1 MNDADSSPS
10 VTFPA
15 REFVLGIE
23 WRSKRFVKHDPD
35 RGFFLTDTFRSPPS
49 PSSSPA
55 THLKPTK
62 VGFCVPEDEDESS
75 EDCSRE
81 PSVQIVEVGR
91 QTFSVPDPPS
101 SDDFS
106 DSDTDSVKD
115 LPTAG
120 NSSTS
125 TTPDHLVEPG
135 GEERVT
141 YTTHTKEDTLSNH
154 KTLKI
159 ACLLTNDG
167 DQAERGA
174 GTSSFNPIELDDEI
188 ARLRES
194 AMVEI
199 EDNRP
204 ELLPS
209 KPAMFTDKQA
219 EVAPTQALSHLHQP
233 QPLLHTEHKTDE
245 GEDTGHDVIPESDTD
260 DFRNNLFDEV
270 DEDELYQLTEP
281 YVDGQQP
288 YTDIQG
294 VRVHKMVKFLEPDYH
309 SEDSEDDEN
318 EDEDEDEDDCLT
330 FFNSDYEERQAFL
343 AEGTTN
349 NSTTESSSQSSL
361 QLGTEQIDQVPLVM
375 VEDSQLHGQMPTRIS
390 TAGLINVGTV
400 PELTN
405 IDYRAPSPSDAALA
419 KKPSFPRIRLS
430 SGENIMRPCAAAQMS
445 IPQSVYDKGHLAGPQ
460 APSEFQLPRDLFDN
474 SAVVQRLTRC
484 QDYRGQESIFDDAD
498 HFPRYKVGPFSSRPA
513 TCSTLPSLMAA
524 CEQSRSNDLRMQQ
537 HLRSA
542 ASRAKACS
550 TSSKDFVS
558 VRGADSITEQRNK
571 SQRPVGPSPALSIKD
586 LVDDNHNEVSSSSR
600 GLKRK
605 AAEITQ
611 IYETIA
617 SPEKAST
624 QQTILTQASL
634 TTSQE
639 SILHDAQP
647 RNTQASS
654 PQNTILQFYDSIPEK
669 PEPSTVGT
677 DEEPMRKKIK
687 TAANRPG
694 RFGAFISGFVVGGL
708 SLAGAFAAIVATVPN
723 SVREEA
729 WREFGYTG

>member
-1 MNDADSSPS
+1 MNNADPRRS

-23 WRSKRFVKHDPD
+23 WQSKRFVYYDLD
-35 RGFFLTDTFRSPPS
+35 RGILLTNILRSPLT

-55 THLKPTK
+55 AHLKTSK
-62 VGFCVPEDEDESS
+62 IGFCVPEDEDESS
-75 EDCSRE
+75 EDRSRE

-91 QTFSVPDPPS
+91 QTFSVPDSPS
-101 SDDFS
+101 SDDLS
-106 DSDTDSVKD
+106 DSDAESVKE
-115 LPTAG
+115 LPAAG

-125 TTPDHLVEPG
+125 TTPNHLLGAG
-135 GEERVT
+135 GKDRLT
-141 YTTHTKEDTLSNH
+141 QTTHAKEDTLSNH

-159 ACLLTNDG
+159 ACLLTNDE
-167 DQAERGA
+167 DQVERGA

-199 EDNRP
+199 EDDRP

-209 KPAMFTDKQA
+209 KPTIFTDDQA
-219 EVAPTQALSHLHQP
+219 EVAPTQTLGHLHQP
-233 QPLLHTEHKTDE
+233 QPSLHTEHMIDE
-245 GEDTGHDVIPESDTD
+245 GEDTGHDVIPDSDMD
-260 DFRNNLFDEV
+260 DFQNNLFDEV
-270 DEDELYQLTEP
+270 DEDEIYQLTEP
-281 YVDGQQP
+281 HVDGQPP

-294 VRVHKMVKFLEPDYH
+294 VRVHKMVKFLEQDYH

-318 EDEDEDEDDCLT
+318 EDQDEDDYPT
-330 FFNSDYEERQAFL
+330 FFNSDYVEGQTFL
-343 AEGTTN
+343 AEGRIN
-349 NSTTESSSQSSL
+349 NSTTKSSSQSSL
-361 QLGTEQIDQVPLVM
+361 QLGSEQINQVPLVM
-375 VEDSQLHGQMPTRIS
+375 VEDSQLHGQIPTRIS
-390 TAGLINVGTV
+390 TAGLISVGTV
-400 PELTN
+400 PEFTN
-405 IDYRAPSPSDAALA
+405 IDYRAPSPSDAALV

-430 SGENIMRPCAAAQMS
+430 SGENYMRPYPDSQMS
-445 IPQSVYDKGHLAGPQ
+445 IPPSVYDKEHLAGPQ
-460 APSEFQLPRDLFDN
+460 APSELQLRHDLFDN
-474 SAVVQRLTRC
+474 SDVVHGFTSS
-484 QDYRGQESIFDDAD
+484 QDYRGQESIFDDSD

-513 TCSTLPSLMAA
+513 TCSTLPSLIAA
-524 CEQSRSNDLRMQQ
+524 CEQSRSNDFRVQQ
-537 HLRSA
+537 NHCLA

-558 VRGADSITEQRNK
+558 VRGADCIAEQLNK

-586 LVDDNHNEVSSSSR
+586 LVDDNHNDVSSSSR

-605 AAEITQ
+605 AAEIAQ
-611 IYETIA
+611 NYETVA
-617 SPEKAST
+617 SPEKEST
-624 QQTILTQASL
+624 QQTIVTQASL

-647 RNTQASS
+647 RNTQASG
-654 PQNTILQFYDSIPEK
+654 PQDTVLQFCDGIPDK
-669 PEPSTVGT
+669 PESSTVGT

-687 TAANRPG
+687 TAAKRPG

-723 SVREEA
+723 SVREET